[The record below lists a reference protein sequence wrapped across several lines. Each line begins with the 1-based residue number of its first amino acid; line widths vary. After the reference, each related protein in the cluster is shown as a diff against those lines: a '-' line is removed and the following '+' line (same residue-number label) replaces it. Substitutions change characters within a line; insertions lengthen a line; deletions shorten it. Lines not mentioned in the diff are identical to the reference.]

1 MKAGKL
7 LNRTIFTVLS
17 LHLISACQTGKNP
30 ELVKEKP
37 TIASYYQRADWE
49 GMIPPSPP
57 IPIPVPNIE
66 CREKTVTLPPGTLT
80 HPKYKYLNINICRR
94 VRPPYTDEDKRD
106 KLTLLG
112 KAFFNLWKNF
122 KTRELTVEVHWNY
135 FSNLPEAHQSYDLK
149 PDESIA
155 D

>member
-7 LNRTIFTVLS
+7 LKRTIFTVLS
-17 LHLISACQTGKNP
+17 LHLISACQTGRNP
-30 ELVKEKP
+30 ERVTEKP

-106 KLTLLG
+106 KLTL
-112 KAFFNLWKNF
+112 
-122 KTRELTVEVHWNY
+122 
-135 FSNLPEAHQSYDLK
+135 
-149 PDESIA
+149 
-155 D
+155 

>member
-1 MKAGKL
+1 MKVGKL

-17 LHLISACQTGKNP
+17 LYLISACQTGRNP
-30 ELVKEKP
+30 ELVTEKP

-106 KLTLLG
+106 KLTL
-112 KAFFNLWKNF
+112 
-122 KTRELTVEVHWNY
+122 
-135 FSNLPEAHQSYDLK
+135 
-149 PDESIA
+149 
-155 D
+155 

>member
-1 MKAGKL
+1 MKAGKR

-30 ELVKEKP
+30 ERVTEKP
-37 TIASYYQRADWE
+37 TIASYYQRAEWE

-80 HPKYKYLNINICRR
+80 HPVSGHTI
-94 VRPPYTDEDKRD
+94 DE
-106 KLTLLG
+106 LLQD
-112 KAFFNLWKNF
+112 WK
-122 KTRELTVEVHWNY
+122 
-135 FSNLPEAHQSYDLK
+135 SNSSEPLPVILS
-149 PDESIA
+149 S
-155 D
+155 